1 MGASTALALG
11 ALLFLALHE
20 SGCRVQ
26 ALLPACGSVSVAETT
41 ALGMAVWIALGGLLN
56 SLDAARPLV
65 LGVLFS
71 SAVAAAVLRL
81 LRAVRRQPPT
91 LDAIG
96 GCWPLLPLLGMGFA
110 IIAFALPSAALN
122 AFDDLANYLV
132 LPYRMLGTGTLSGT
146 ALDSLGVDAL
156 GGQSFMQALVLLVA
170 PAGFAPLFDSLFCL
184 LLAGLLLDAVG
195 RRLGCPAVTRCV
207 VLLLFV
213 VLDSQAINLSAV
225 YSSVVLTLALLLSA
239 LRRLDPGCSQE
250 RAQAV
255 AAGLRIGL
263 LSAALVTLKMPHA
276 LFALL
281 LSAGLVALL
290 PLLGM
295 PHPRALAGAV
305 LRSGS
310 VLLLPWLVVLWRTQ
324 GDALTRWLSTSDKPA
339 VSAGGSLGELLA
351 DNGFYFTSPP
361 LDYLWL
367 LLFAVACLL
376 AASCGLR
383 TGRLVA
389 VTGMAL
395 LAVILALLA
404 TTLLVDAH
412 AAVRFLA
419 PLVVALSAVCA
430 QVALSALSRRLPGR
444 AARVGRA
451 AVLAA
456 VALLGWRFSDD
467 FAARL
472 RAIADDGRLFS
483 VAMSSADVRGV
494 RVVLGIDGY
503 ALARGLQNLVPEGA
517 VLLAPVAVAAH
528 FDFARNRIIT
538 VHASAFA
545 APWSVL
551 STALDEA
558 QLGRLL
564 TRMGVDYLLLQ
575 SAGIGVRPRAA
586 LLAQRDTPGVSKVMR
601 RLAAR
606 ELAWR
611 DALNAVAARGHD
623 LYRDRSLRLVALR
636 Q

>member
-351 DNGFYFTSPP
+351 
-361 LDYLWL
+361 
-367 LLFAVACLL
+367 VACLL